1 MYWPDRTTLHRTNR
15 KKCIFGFNYKK
26 KLGRIKWSVCT
37 NRTLKITDFG
47 TKWWWQ
53 YLINFWLISYTPSY
67 LQLTCGMSGSYFSCS
82 PALLSG
88 CFLAGGCITK
98 CSHEYHCKNILKET
112 FVYLLSHSDWR
123 RVMLLLLWN
132 PINNGDRPDRY
143 KLATRLTLRFMMN
156 WYGEIFVLRA
166 SLCGKYW
173 EVV

>member
-1 MYWPDRTTLHRTNR
+1 MVSLHHPKTLSHWFWDKMVVTISDQFLANF
-15 KKCIFGFNYKK
+15 IYFF
-26 KLGRIKWSVCT
+26 LLT
-37 NRTLKITDFG
+37 G
-47 TKWWWQ
+47 TAYRW
-53 YLINFWLISYTPSY
+53 YEWL
-67 LQLTCGMSGSYFSCS
+67 LLSCS